1 MTARPSWLK
10 LKAPSPEEREGM
22 RVVRD
27 VLARHRLATV
37 CQGALCP
44 NAAECW
50 GSRTATFM
58 LLGEVCTRACRFCAV
73 ETGNPRGAVDP
84 SEPERLA
91 RAIAELG
98 LRHVVLT
105 SVDRDDLSDGGASLF
120 ARAIRVVKERLPQVT
135 VEALVPDFSGQEEPL
150 RAVAAAGADVL
161 GHNLEV
167 VRRLTP
173 SWRDRRASYVLSL
186 SVLARFGA
194 LAPRSL
200 LKSSLI
206 LGLGETR
213 EETVQALRD
222 LREAGVDLVTLGQY
236 LPPTKD
242 AAPAARYLEPAEF
255 AALAGEARSIG
266 FRSVVAGPLVRSSY
280 HAAALLAR

>member
-1 MTARPSWLK
+1 MTARPAWLRVR
-10 LKAPSPEEREGM
+10 APSPEESEGM

-135 VEALVPDFSGQEEPL
+135 VEALVPDFSGQEESL

-161 GHNLEV
+161 GHNLEA

-173 SWRDRRASYVLSL
+173 SWRDRRASCDLSL
-186 SVLARFGA
+186 FVLARFRA

-213 EETVQALRD
+213 EETLEALRD

-236 LPPTKD
+236 LPPTKH

-255 AALAGEARSIG
+255 DALAGEARSIG